1 MIPPLRTVLPPA
13 LLAAAA
19 LTLAA
24 CGSSTGE
31 QTQATATATAATTTS
46 QPDAPSSAEQRPSDD
61 KATAAPPD
69 APRLPKVDVVDIR
82 DGSTVDLASL
92 APSDKPML
100 VWFWAPHCPT
110 CNAEAKGVEEF
121 SKEHQGELT
130 VVGLG
135 AQDSLGQ
142 AQDFVEEHGLKTPR
156 MLYDTGFDSWS
167 HFGVNGQPA
176 AILFDPDGAA
186 REGWFGPFDED
197 LVLEKARA
205 LT

>member
-1 MIPPLRTVLPPA
+1 MIPPLRTLLSPAVLV
-13 LLAAAA
+13 AAA

-24 CGSSTGE
+24 CGSSADG
-31 QTQATATATAATTTS
+31 QPQATATAATTTA
-46 QPDAPSSAEQRPSDD
+46 QPDAPSSAEQRPSVD

-121 SKEHQGELT
+121 SKEHRGELT

-142 AQDFVEEHGLKTPR
+142 AEDFVEEHGLKTPR

>member
-1 MIPPLRTVLPPA
+1 MIPPLRIFRSPA
-13 LLAAAA
+13 VLAATA
-19 LTLAA
+19 LAIA
-24 CGSSTGE
+24 GCGSG
-31 QTQATATATAATTTS
+31 S
-46 QPDAPSSAEQRPSDD
+46 QSSAESAAAPGPAEPDAVQQRPSVE
-61 KATAAPPD
+61 KAAPAPPD
-69 APRLPKVDVVDIR
+69 APRLPKVNVVDIR
-82 DGSTVDLASL
+82 SGGEVDLASL
-92 APSDKPML
+92 APSDKPLL

-110 CNAEAKGVEEF
+110 CNSEAKGVEAF
-121 SKEHQGELT
+121 SKEHQRELT

-142 AQDFVEEHGLKTPR
+142 AEDFVEEHGLKTPR
-156 MLYDTGFDSWS
+156 MLYDRGFDSWA

-186 REGWFGPFDED
+186 REGWFGPFDEE